1 MSRVTWVR
9 GGARRSAD
17 RDWDVSLG
25 WTGFVD
31 GRRCIEEPNPL
42 SSVSRKLFSEGY
54 VCSVDMED
62 SYFTD
67 HVSMIDA
74 VLRAITHIDPVH
86 VRWFKGGNESQDFWC
101 LLRPVGRMT
110 PHETWIIESNFIT
123 IDGQYE

>member
-9 GGARRSAD
+9 GGARRSSD
-17 RDWDVSLG
+17 LDWDGSLG

-42 SSVSRKLFSEGY
+42 SVASRKLFNDGY

-74 VLRAITHIDPVH
+74 VLRAAIHIDPVL
-86 VRWFKGGNESQDFWC
+86 VRWFRSGVEVQDFWC

-110 PHETWIIESNFIT
+110 PHETWITESNFSDIR
-123 IDGQYE
+123 

>member
-9 GGARRSAD
+9 GGARRSSD
-17 RDWDVSLG
+17 LDWDGSLG

-42 SSVSRKLFSEGY
+42 SVASRKLFNDGY

-74 VLRAITHIDPVH
+74 VLRAAIHLKVVH
-86 VRWFKGGNESQDFWC
+86 VQWFKGGVETQGFWC
-101 LLRPVGRMT
+101 ILRPVGRMT
-110 PHETWIIESNFIT
+110 PHETWITESNFSDIR
-123 IDGQYE
+123 